1 MTTARVFA
9 VTLLAAGFAFS
20 IGCGG
25 GSSSSSTHTTTPPTT
40 PANNSLTITVDAG
53 PAGNYANGAFTSVTV
68 CEPGTST
75 CQTVDGVLVD
85 TGSSGLRILSSAL
98 TTVSLPQQKA
108 SDGNSV
114 AECLTFLG
122 SYTWGPVETADVE
135 MAGEKASS
143 VPIQVLSDTDYTAP
157 NACTSSGFPPADT
170 LDSLGANGI
179 LGVGLAAQDC
189 GPSCPAG
196 QYFECSSTTNC
207 VSTNEALAQQVIN
220 PVALFASDNNGVIIE
235 FPAVSGAEASVSGT
249 MVFGI
254 GTQSNNGLGSATIY
268 DAPDGT
274 LTTTFSGNAYPG
286 SFLDTGSNGYFFLD
300 SSLTGLADCN
310 SSNSPGGA
318 VPIGFYCPATTQNFT
333 AANQGTN
340 GTSGTISFS
349 VASAS
354 TLFASSADTV
364 FPTLGGPASNPP
376 NYFDWG
382 LPFFFGRNVYTAI
395 ENTSTPA
402 GEGPYWAY

>member
-1 MTTARVFA
+1 MRTARVSA
-9 VTLLAAGFAFS
+9 IALVALASSLL

-25 GSSSSSTHTTTPPTT
+25 GSSSSSTTMQSGTTT
-40 PANNSLTITVDAG
+40 PANNTVTITANGG
-53 PAGNYANGAFTSVTV
+53 PAGNYADAAFASVTV

-108 SDGNSV
+108 SDGNPV

-122 SYTWGPVETADVE
+122 SYTWGPVQTADVE

-143 VPIQVLSDTDYTAP
+143 VPIQVLSDTDYRAP
-157 NACTSSGFPPADT
+157 NACTSSGFPSADT
-170 LDSLGANGI
+170 LDTLGANGI

-196 QYFECSSTTNC
+196 QYFECTSTTTC
-207 VSTNEALAQQVIN
+207 GSTDEALAQQVIN
-220 PVALFASDNNGVIIE
+220 PVALFASDNNGVVIE
-235 FPAVSGAEASVSGT
+235 LPAVSGPEVSVSGT

-254 GTQSNNGLGSATIY
+254 GTQSNNGLGSATIF
-268 DAPDGT
+268 DAPDGV
-274 LTTTFSGNAYPG
+274 LTTTYNGNSYPG

-310 SSNSPGGA
+310 PM
-318 VPIGFYCPATTQNFT
+318 GFYCPASTQNLS
-333 AANQGTN
+333 AVNKGTN
-340 GTSGTISFS
+340 GTSSTIDFS
-349 VASAS
+349 VTSAS
-354 TLFASSADTV
+354 TLFANSADNV